1 MGTYL
6 ATAEKLNANSNCQ
19 QILMIEKRKRKRKSK
34 HEEKYMII
42 ATLLIML
49 VPLIEEH
56 AE

>member
-19 QILMIEKRKRKRKSK
+19 QILVIEKRKRKSK

-49 VPLIEEH
+49 VSLIEEH